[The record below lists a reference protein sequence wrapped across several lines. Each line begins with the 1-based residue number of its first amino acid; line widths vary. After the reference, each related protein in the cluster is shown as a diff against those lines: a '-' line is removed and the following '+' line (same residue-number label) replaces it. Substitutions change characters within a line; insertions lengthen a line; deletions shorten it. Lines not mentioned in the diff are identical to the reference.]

1 MTAFWKIM
9 PFCFLLTVER
19 KVDDV
24 VFVNEREEVS
34 YLTIIMFSFIIIVSP
49 LTNTGVTLLI

>member
-1 MTAFWKIM
+1 M

>member
-1 MTAFWKIM
+1 M
-9 PFCFLLTVER
+9 PFCFLLAVER